1 MKKLNILLSVLLS
14 AFLFTSVQAGS
25 IGVGIAGNIG
35 TISAEGTETEAASG
49 SETENSV
56 RTATA
61 GNNFAYGSAF
71 IEYNFGD
78 SEIFTLGV
86 DYVPG
91 TADVNN
97 KNLSRTDTASGD
109 SGNNDQSGTYTANAE
124 ISDHITYYAEVKVTE
139 AFYVK
144 AGMATVDIKTK
155 DTTTS
160 SGTVGNYPDVTLDA
174 FTYGLGVKGDLGGSL
189 FYKVE
194 GTYVDYDTFSATSTT
209 SNKVTANLDGY
220 NGKLAIGMK
229 F

>member
-1 MKKLNILLSVLLS
+1 M
-14 AFLFTSVQAGS
+14 
-25 IGVGIAGNIG
+25 
-35 TISAEGTETEAASG
+35 
-49 SETENSV
+49 
-56 RTATA
+56 
-61 GNNFAYGSAF
+61 
-71 IEYNFGD
+71 
-78 SEIFTLGV
+78 
-86 DYVPG
+86 
-91 TADVNN
+91 
-97 KNLSRTDTASGD
+97 
-109 SGNNDQSGTYTANAE
+109 
-124 ISDHITYYAEVKVTE
+124 TE

-144 AGMATVDIKTK
+144 AGMTTVDIKTK

-194 GTYVDYDTFSATSTT
+194 GTYVDYDAFSATSTT